1 MGEPG
6 DRRIRTVVR
15 KFDKSLT
22 VKAESL
28 AGRFGAIEHSAR
40 QGAVEK
46 QRVFGGRVGTEGR
59 SGRHEFCKSVGLG
72 AEVKFGGFQPIS
84 CTAVEMRCEP
94 CDDHVEQGGKAGDQ
108 SGDRSDRSN
117 GLRIKREQEKHIL
130 SFC

>member
-28 AGRFGAIEHSAR
+28 AGRFGAIENSAG
-40 QGAVEK
+40 Q
-46 QRVFGGRVGTEGR
+46 
-59 SGRHEFCKSVGLG
+59 G
-72 AEVKFGGFQPIS
+72 AEVKFGGFQPVS
-84 CTAVEMRCEP
+84 CMAVETRCQP
-94 CDDHVEQGGKAGDQ
+94 CDDHIEQSGKAGDQ
-108 SGDRSDRSN
+108 SCDRSDSSN

>member
-84 CTAVEMRCEP
+84 CTAVGTRC
-94 CDDHVEQGGKAGDQ
+94 VMTTLSRAA
-108 SGDRSDRSN
+108 R
-117 GLRIKREQEKHIL
+117 QETRAVIEVIAAMV
-130 SFC
+130 

>member
-28 AGRFGAIEHSAR
+28 AGRFGAIENSAG
-40 QGAVEK
+40 Q
-46 QRVFGGRVGTEGR
+46 
-59 SGRHEFCKSVGLG
+59 G
-72 AEVKFGGFQPIS
+72 AEVKFGGFQPVS
-84 CTAVEMRCEP
+84 CMAVET
-94 CDDHVEQGGKAGDQ
+94 
-108 SGDRSDRSN
+108 RSN

>member
-1 MGEPG
+1 MGEPDG
-6 DRRIRTVVR
+6 GLIGAVVR
-15 KFDKSLT
+15 KLDKSLT
-22 VKAESL
+22 VKADRL

-46 QRVFGGRVGTEGR
+46 QRVFGRRLSAESC
-59 SGRHEFCKSVGLG
+59 SGSHKFCKSVGLG

-84 CTAVEMRCEP
+84 CTAVETRCEP

-108 SGDRSDRSN
+108 SGDRSDSGD
-117 GLRIKREQEKHIL
+117 GLRIKGKQAKHIL

>member
-46 QRVFGGRVGTEGR
+46 QRVFGRRLSAESC

-84 CTAVEMRCEP
+84 CTAVETRCEP

-108 SGDRSDRSN
+108 SGDRSDSSD
-117 GLRIKREQEKHIL
+117 GLRIKGKQAKHIL